1 VPLGGGPL
9 VILGGVPPTTLS
21 RPDTAGMEQSPH
33 QSIGL
38 VTLFSVTLTGE
49 LAVTFTL
56 TVQDDFGPTNPL
68 LNEKPFAVAATV
80 PPHCDAA
87 KPGTSCMPAAVKSSV
102 KKIWSNV
109 VAHASVNV
117 IESFDWLPELIIAGE
132 KDFEALSQTG
142 CATASAGRS
151 NRTAPRPR
159 NHRCQFG
166 REARKPRSLRC
177 VILCSPA
184 IPERLAFKTPRMIIG
199 SDPAG
204 DSRRDANFPAP
215 GSASKPPAVGLGPIR
230 YDRLR
235 LNALRMLNASELA
248 ARRGT
253 AELFSGVTFA
263 LERGQALVVSGR
275 NGSGKTTLLRI
286 LAGMTSPTAGTL
298 QWNSESV
305 VPFSRALREALTYVG
320 HAAALKDDLTAEEN
334 LASLCALA
342 GDAVPAQELD
352 DALSAVALDGQRRL
366 MARVL
371 SQGQRRRIGL
381 ARLVVSRRPLWLLD
395 EPATALDADGLALLA
410 ATLNRHLDRGGLAV
424 CATHQPLDLPGARRQ
439 TLSLD
444 HEAP

>member
-1 VPLGGGPL
+1 
-9 VILGGVPPTTLS
+9 
-21 RPDTAGMEQSPH
+21 
-33 QSIGL
+33 
-38 VTLFSVTLTGE
+38 
-49 LAVTFTL
+49 
-56 TVQDDFGPTNPL
+56 
-68 LNEKPFAVAATV
+68 
-80 PPHCDAA
+80 
-87 KPGTSCMPAAVKSSV
+87 
-102 KKIWSNV
+102 
-109 VAHASVNV
+109 
-117 IESFDWLPELIIAGE
+117 
-132 KDFEALSQTG
+132 
-142 CATASAGRS
+142 
-151 NRTAPRPR
+151 
-159 NHRCQFG
+159 
-166 REARKPRSLRC
+166 
-177 VILCSPA
+177 
-184 IPERLAFKTPRMIIG
+184 
-199 SDPAG
+199 
-204 DSRRDANFPAP
+204 
-215 GSASKPPAVGLGPIR
+215 
-230 YDRLR
+230 
-235 LNALRMLNASELA
+235 MLNASELA

-352 DALSAVALDGQRRL
+352 DALSA
-366 MARVL
+366 
-371 SQGQRRRIGL
+371 
-381 ARLVVSRRPLWLLD
+381 
-395 EPATALDADGLALLA
+395 LDADGLALLA